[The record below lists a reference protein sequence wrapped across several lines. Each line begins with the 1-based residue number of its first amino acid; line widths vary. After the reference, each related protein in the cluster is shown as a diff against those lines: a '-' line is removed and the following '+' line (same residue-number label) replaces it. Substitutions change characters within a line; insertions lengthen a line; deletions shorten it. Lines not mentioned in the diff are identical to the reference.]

1 MKTPFIFLFVT
12 AFIVIFSQGS
22 AAQTKLASYE
32 KNTEVVNLISFYKG
46 GGRITMEQSLE
57 DAKKHEAMMKPVF
70 EAAKVPVEFLSVR
83 QALQILG
90 LEDENGL
97 WRSGGQDL
105 KDPQKETEETAKLFQ
120 TLLKKY
126 KNDIGLSLAA
136 YFEGEQKI
144 DSVLASSKTK
154 TYTRISA
161 KLDEPT
167 RNFVANSLAAM
178 MIAKN
183 PKRHGFE

>member
-1 MKTPFIFLFVT
+1 MKTPFIFLCFA
-12 AFIVIFSQGS
+12 AFLVSFSQTS
-22 AAQTKLASYE
+22 VAQTKLASYE
-32 KNTEVVNLISFYKG
+32 RHTEVVNLITFYKG
-46 GGRITMEQSLE
+46 GGRITMEQTLD
-57 DAKKHEAMMKPVF
+57 DAKQHEAMMKPVF

-97 WRSGGQDL
+97 WRSGGQGL
-105 KDPQKETEETAKLFQ
+105 KDPQKETAETAKLFKS
-120 TLLKKY
+120 LLKKY
-126 KNDIGLSLAA
+126 KSDIGLSLAA
-136 YFEGEQKI
+136 YFAGEQKI
-144 DSVLASSKTK
+144 DSALSSSKTK

-167 RNFVANSLAAM
+167 RNFVANSLTAM

-183 PKRHGFE
+183 PKRYGFE